1 MRVRSGRVGRHR
13 RAPRAAHRRT
23 FALITAIGLAAGV
36 VVVVLPTADAVQA
49 SGHDVAAWNPGYSW
63 TYASTFNY
71 NDGNG
76 TNVTINE
83 NVTYAFAGVTTFAG
97 QSAYQ
102 LTLSGTITGGSGN
115 ANANG
120 TNVSLSSFSGSVS
133 GTEYI
138 RRSDLA
144 LLQEYQHQD
153 LKAKAAGLVG
163 VTAVVDLTLT
173 PAPGWHSLDFPLNA
187 GDSYQQNEQV
197 AYTGGFVYD
206 AGSFGSGS
214 SPFDGTFPFVGGA
227 TVSSQTITVAGSSTA
242 TDFVAASSS
251 DGSAVDNQNW
261 SPAHRNV
268 VKEHLQLPMGSAT
281 LVLDRTLTSAAL
293 AAPAN
298 SVTETITPSLSCAGN
313 TVTVAGTLS
322 TNASGVPVSVTLDES
337 AAAVG
342 AGQTVTTTTGTNG
355 AYTATLS
362 APADSDGL
370 AKNGSRGNWGV
381 LVSAPSAAPTNVAT
395 LVVTP
400 QDCSSI
406 AYTGAT
412 SAPQGGTATVKAK
425 LTDLATPANAAGRTV
440 TFSLSG
446 GSSVTGTTD
455 PSGVAT
461 ATLPVNGP
469 VRSATVTASV
479 AAASDLT
486 AATTSAAFTVT
497 VDPTTTAVVASEPSA
512 TIGDPV
518 TFTATVTPGI
528 GSNPTG
534 SVQFVVDGAN
544 FGAPAPVSGGTA
556 TSAAISTLPL
566 GSHSVYAVYGGDA
579 NFAGS
584 TSPAINLN
592 VHNPLLPTT
601 TSSTPAPSPSVY
613 GQQVTITTTVVPKTG
628 SGTPTGSVEY
638 IADGVSLGTAAL
650 APSAGGAEASFATSA
665 LAVGAHS
672 IVANYSGDDVY
683 NGSSSTSSVTVTP
696 AATTTVVG
704 TNDATTVTGEGVDV
718 TATVAASA
726 PGAGTPTGSV
736 TLTVDG
742 AAAGTATLVGG
753 VATFAP
759 LTGLHAG
766 SHTLSVAYSGDG
778 SFATSSGTAAQ
789 TVTKADTTTTL
800 NTTPSPSAE
809 EQAVAITATVTAVA
823 PGSGAPTGTVTFFA
837 DGDPI
842 GAATLASTGG
852 SSEATISVTTL
863 TPGTHLITASYA
875 GDGDFVASAAAPVS
889 QTVISGAAVQSTV
902 TQVSSSV
909 NPSTYGQLITF
920 TAVVSA
926 ADSVPSGAV
935 QFSVDG
941 ANVGGPVPLDAQGAA
956 VSPTLAS
963 PDPGDHTVIAAFVP
977 DAGFAASGD
986 SITQTIADA
995 GVDVQLNS
1003 SQPSSSYGTPVTFTA
1018 TVASTQIG
1026 TAKPTGAVQFR
1037 VDGKPLGDAVALD
1050 DGSATSQAI
1059 STLLPG
1065 DHLVSVLYSGDV
1077 DFVAGLASATQSVAK
1092 VATSTTLTA
1101 SRTSTSYLDPVSL
1114 TATVTPAGS
1123 SLGVPGGTV
1132 TFTDGATTLATVA
1145 AAPAAGTTAAATVV
1159 LSTLGGGS
1167 HSIKATYSG
1176 SSSFEGSTS
1185 NTVTVAV
1192 ARRATIMKA
1201 DAAILKITPPM
1212 SGPYGILRIT
1222 LSSVGGPI
1230 AGAPITFTIGSATI
1244 CTTTTG
1250 ADGVATCDA
1259 RGQVVQLLLFNG
1271 YKATFAGNANYL
1283 PVSAQGAVL
1292 K

>member
-1 MRVRSGRVGRHR
+1 MG
-13 RAPRAAHRRT
+13 
-23 FALITAIGLAAGV
+23 LIAGV
-36 VVVVLPTADAVQA
+36 LAVVLPSADAVQA
-49 SGHDVAAWNPGYSW
+49 SGHDAVTWSPGYSW

-83 NVTYAFAGVTTFAG
+83 NVTYSYNGVTTFAG
-97 QSAYQ
+97 QPAYG

-120 TNVSLSSFSGSVS
+120 TNVSLGSFSGNVS

-153 LKAKAAGLVG
+153 LRGKAAGLIG
-163 VTAVVDLTLT
+163 VSAVVDLTLT
-173 PAPGWHSLDFPLNA
+173 PAPGWHSLDFPLNS
-187 GDSYQQNEQV
+187 GDAYQANEQI
-197 AYTGGFVYD
+197 AYTGGFTYD

-227 TVSSQTITVAGSSTA
+227 TVSPQTITVAGSSTA
-242 TDFVAASSS
+242 TDFVAASSN
-251 DGSAVDNQNW
+251 DGSSVDNQNW
-261 SPAHRNV
+261 SPTHKNV
-268 VKEHLQLPMGSAT
+268 VKEHLQLPLDSGM
-281 LVLDRTLTSAAL
+281 LILDRTLTSAAL
-293 AAPAN
+293 PATAN
-298 SVTETITPSLSCAGN
+298 TISETITPSLSCAGN

-322 TNASGVPVSVTLDES
+322 TLASGVPVSVTLDKS
-337 AAAVG
+337 AAAIG
-342 AGQTVTTTTGTNG
+342 AAQTVNTTTGTNG
-355 AYTATLS
+355 TYSVSLN
-362 APADSDGL
+362 APAESDGL

-381 LVSAPSAAPTNVAT
+381 LVSAPSASANNVAT
-395 LVVTP
+395 LVATR
-400 QDCSSI
+400 QDCTSI

-425 LTDLATPANAAGRTV
+425 LTDLATQANAAGRTV
-440 TFSLSG
+440 TFTLSG

-455 PSGVAT
+455 ATGVAT

-479 AAASDLT
+479 AAAPDLV
-486 AATTSAAFTVT
+486 AATTSAAFAVT

-512 TIGDPV
+512 TIGDDL
-518 TFTATVTPGI
+518 TFTATVTSTI
-528 GSNPTG
+528 GSGPTG
-534 SVQFVVDGAN
+534 TVQFVIDGAN
-544 FGAPAPVSGGTA
+544 FGAPAPLSSGSA
-556 TSAAISTLPL
+556 TSAAISTLQL
-566 GSHSVYAVYGGDA
+566 GTHSVYAVYSGDA

-584 TSPAINLN
+584 TSPAINVN

-601 TSSTPAPSPSVY
+601 TASTPSPAPSVY
-613 GQQVTITTTVVPKTG
+613 GQQVTISTTVAPKTG
-628 SGTPTGSVEY
+628 TGTPTGSVEY
-638 IADGVSLGTAAL
+638 LADGVSLGTAAL
-650 APSAGGAEASFATSA
+650 APSAGGADASFVTSA
-665 LAVGAHS
+665 LAVGTHT

-683 NGSSSTSSVTVTP
+683 NGSSSTSSLTVRP
-696 AATTTVVG
+696 SATTTVVG
-704 TNDATTVTGEGVDV
+704 TNDATTVTGQAVDV

-726 PGAGTPTGSV
+726 PGAGTPTGPV
-736 TLTVDG
+736 ALTVDG
-742 AAAGTATLVGG
+742 SPAGTAALVGG

-766 SHTLSVAYSGDG
+766 PHTLSVLYAGDT
-778 SFATSSGTAAQ
+778 SFAPSTGAATQ
-789 TVTKADTTTTL
+789 TVATAGTTTTL

-809 EQAVAITATVTAVA
+809 DQAVAITATVTAVA
-823 PGSGAPTGTVTFFA
+823 PGSGAPTGTVTFFS
-837 DGDPI
+837 DGDAI
-842 GAATLASTGG
+842 GAATLNSAGG
-852 SSEATISVTTL
+852 NSEATVSVSTL
-863 TPGTHLITASYA
+863 APGTHVMTAAYA
-875 GDGDFVASAAAPVS
+875 GDGDFVASTATPVS
-889 QTVISGAAVQSTV
+889 QTVISGAAVQATV

-909 NPSTYGQLITF
+909 NPSTYGELITF

-926 ADSVPSGAV
+926 ADGVPNGAV

-941 ANVGGPVPLDAQGAA
+941 TNVGDPVPLDAQGVA

-977 DAGFAASGD
+977 AAGYAASGD
-986 SITQTIADA
+986 STTQTIADA
-995 GVDVQLNS
+995 GVDVQIDS
-1003 SQPSSSYGTPVTFTA
+1003 SQPNTEYGAPVTFTA
-1018 TVASTQIG
+1018 KVASTQIG
-1026 TAKPTGAVQFR
+1026 TGKPTGVVQFR
-1037 VDGKPLGDAVALD
+1037 VDGKPLGDAVALE
-1050 DGSATSQAI
+1050 DGTATSAPI

-1077 DFVAGLASATQSVAK
+1077 DFVAGLATTTQSVAK
-1092 VATSTTLTA
+1092 VATGTTLTA
-1101 SRTSTSYLDPVSL
+1101 SRTSSSYLDPVSF

-1132 TFTDGATTLATVA
+1132 TFSDGSATLATVA
-1145 AAPAAGTTAAATVV
+1145 IAPASGTAAAATIV

-1176 SSSFEGSTS
+1176 SSAFEASAS
-1185 NTVTVAV
+1185 NTVTVSV

-1212 SGPYGILRIT
+1212 SGPYGMLRIT

-1230 AGAPITFTIGSATI
+1230 AGAPITFKIGPATA
-1244 CTTTTG
+1244 CSTTTG

-1259 RGQVVQLLLFNG
+1259 RGLVVQLLLFNG
-1271 YKATFAGNANYL
+1271 YKATFAGDANYL
-1283 PVSAQGAVL
+1283 PVSAQGVVL